1 MGNLENDKQKKIQEI
16 VSIIKLASLLFSGI
30 VFLRYFF
37 NGNDLIKITVKTYY
51 NFFSFS
57 RVILVLIL
65 VLIYF
70 IWSFSTI
77 KKIDFKYIN
86 IVQALENYIF
96 VLLFAI
102 AILYSGKN
110 TSDYKF
116 IFLFIIIAST
126 IQQGMKQGMI
136 VAVIS
141 SIFILG
147 LDLIY
152 DPNEVVNQFFSND
165 LILSG
170 VFILTAWP
178 LGFYVKIENEHIR
191 VLEGLANEDGLTGIY
206 NHRFFYDALG
216 GIMEIS
222 KKENNLVSM
231 MLIDIDYF
239 KVYNDVNGHQMGDEV
254 LKSIGF
260 ILKNSFRKDDIV
272 ARYGGE
278 EFAIIL
284 PNTSEKDAI
293 KLAEKLR
300 SKIEKTYFRGEEN
313 QPNGKV
319 TVSIGISIYPD
330 KAKDAIELFKSADDA
345 LYRAKFFDKNRVE
358 SYTSIL
364 EELKIDTEDEHID
377 IITSIK
383 TLISVINA
391 KDKYT
396 YGHVERVVIY
406 SRLLADKL
414 ELSEKNK
421 KDLIYGAYMH
431 DIGKI
436 NIPKEILNKNMPL
449 TNEEWEIM
457 KQHSI
462 NGVEI
467 VKSVESLKESIP
479 LILHHH
485 ERYDGKGY
493 PDNLKGNEIPY
504 LVRILTVV
512 DCFDAMTSSRPY
524 NKRKTYKEA
533 IGELKRCSGTQF
545 DKDIVDAF
553 VEVIMESEN
562 GFGYIGA

>member
-1 MGNLENDKQKKIQEI
+1 MGNLENEKQKKIQEI
-16 VSIIKLASLLFSGI
+16 VSIVKLASLLFSGI
-30 VFLRYFF
+30 VFLRYIF
-37 NGNDLIKITVKTYY
+37 NGSDIAKITPNNSYSFIS
-51 NFFSFS
+51 FFV
-57 RVILVLIL
+57 VILLL
-65 VLIYF
+65 FSIYF
-70 IWSFSTI
+70 IWSISTVT
-77 KKIDFKYIN
+77 KIDIKYIN
-86 IVQALENYIF
+86 IVSLLENLLF
-96 VLLFAI
+96 VLFFI
-102 AILYSGKN
+102 IVILYSGKN

-116 IFLFIIIAST
+116 LFLFIIIATT

-136 VAVIS
+136 IACIS
-141 SIFILG
+141 STFILV
-147 LDLIY
+147 LDLLMG
-152 DPNEVVNQFFSND
+152 PANSPVNLYFEND

-178 LGFYVKIENEHIR
+178 LGFYVKIENEHITK
-191 VLEGLANEDGLTGIY
+191 LENLANEDGLTGLY
-206 NHRFFYDALG
+206 NHRFFYDAFD
-216 GIMEIS
+216 GIMKIS
-222 KKENNLVSM
+222 EQENNLVSM
-231 MLIDIDYF
+231 ILLDIDYF

-254 LKSIGF
+254 LSTIGS
-260 ILKNSFRKDDIV
+260 ILKNSFRKNDIV

-284 PNTSEKDAI
+284 PNTSEADAM
-293 KLAEKLR
+293 KLAERLR
-300 SKIEKTYFRGEEN
+300 SKIEKTYFKGEEN
-313 QPNGKV
+313 QPNGKL
-319 TVSIGISIYPD
+319 TVSIGISIYPY
-330 KAKDAIELFKSADDA
+330 KAKNAIELFKSADDA

-364 EELKIDTEDEHID
+364 DELKVDTEDERID

-414 ELSEKNK
+414 ELNDKNK
-421 KDLIYGAYMH
+421 KNLIYGAYMH

-449 TNEEWEIM
+449 TQDEWEIM

-462 NGVEI
+462 NGAEI
-467 VKSVESLKESIP
+467 IKHVESLQEIIP

-485 ERYDGKGY
+485 ERYDGTGY
-493 PDNLKGNEIPY
+493 PDSLKGENIPY
-504 LVRILTVV
+504 LVRMLTVV

-524 NKRKTYKEA
+524 NTRKTYKEA
-533 IGELKRCSGTQF
+533 IAELRKCRGTQF

-553 VEVIMESEN
+553 VQVIIESKN
-562 GFGYIGA
+562 GFGER